1 MNCTGRGCDSPQR
14 AKRDTQ
20 GVKRARPSDFEKER
34 KQMKDDV
41 FAQVEDQYVNYGRR
55 ARELRN
61 RGLKVIGYM
70 CSFVPLEFI
79 TAAECVP
86 FRMRGDIREPITRG
100 DTLMETIVCPF
111 VRSCFDLSVKGKY
124 DFLSGMVIPHACDSM
139 VRSYSTWNTALN
151 LPYFHFVN
159 TPSVVKESSFEFFE
173 EELNSYKKSLEKF
186 AGKTITDV
194 DLAKAI
200 RLHNENRN
208 KARALYD
215 FKKSDPPMI
224 SGVELTKVLTVGSSL
239 PIIESN
245 ALFDEVIAAV
255 SQRKE
260 PPLKKGPRILLDG
273 PCVDNIELIKIVED
287 SGASVV
293 VDTTCN
299 GTRDSLPRVD
309 EGGNPIKA
317 LARRYLDKINC
328 PKTYRENKTGTFQ
341 EDIVARFGDIGA
353 YAREFKAD
361 GAILYVYKFCDPFGF
376 EVPARKAYYES
387 IKVPLLHI
395 EDLYSAGTIGQLKTR
410 IQAFLEMI
418 G

>member
-1 MNCTGRGCDSPQR
+1 
-14 AKRDTQ
+14 
-20 GVKRARPSDFEKER
+20 
-34 KQMKDDV
+34 MKDDV
-41 FAQVEDQYVNYGRR
+41 FAKVENQYVNYGTR
-55 ARELRN
+55 ARELKN
-61 RGLKVIGYM
+61 QGLKVIGYV
-70 CSFVPLEFI
+70 CSFVPLEMI
-79 TAAECVP
+79 TAAGCVP
-86 FRMRGDIREPITRG
+86 FRMRGDIREPITKG

-139 VRSYSTWNTALN
+139 VRSYSTWNSALN

-173 EELNSYKKSLEKF
+173 EELKTYKKSLEKF
-186 AGKTITDV
+186 TGKTVTDA

-200 RLHNENRN
+200 RLHNENRS

-215 FKKSDPPMI
+215 FRKSDPPMI
-224 SGVELTKVLTVGSSL
+224 SGVELTKVLIVGSSL
-239 PIIESN
+239 PVTEAN
-245 ALFDEVIAAV
+245 ALFDEVLAAL
-255 SQRKE
+255 SKREE

-273 PCVDNIELIKIVED
+273 ACVDNIELIKIVED
-287 SGASVV
+287 SGANVV

-309 EGGNPIKA
+309 EGGDPIKA

-328 PKTYRENKTGTFQ
+328 PKTYRENRTGIFQ
-341 EDIVARFGDIGA
+341 EDIQARFGDIGA

-387 IKVPLLHI
+387 IKVPVLHL

>member
-1 MNCTGRGCDSPQR
+1 
-14 AKRDTQ
+14 
-20 GVKRARPSDFEKER
+20 
-34 KQMKDDV
+34 MKDDV
-41 FAQVEDQYVNYGRR
+41 FAKVDNQYTNYGIR
-55 ARELRN
+55 ARELKN
-61 RGLKVIGYM
+61 QGQKIIGYI
-70 CSFVPLEFI
+70 CSFVPLEII
-79 TAAECVP
+79 TAAGCVP
-86 FRMRGDIREPITRG
+86 FRVRGDIREPITKG

-111 VRSCFDLSVKGKY
+111 IRSCFDLSVKGKY
-124 DFLSGMVIPHACDSM
+124 DFLSGMVIPHGCDSM
-139 VRSYSTWNTALN
+139 VRSYSTWNYSLN

-173 EELNSYKKSLEKF
+173 EELKAYKKSLEKF
-186 AGKTITDV
+186 TGKPITDA
-194 DLAKAI
+194 DLSKAI

-215 FKKSDPPMI
+215 FKKSNPPMI

-239 PIIESN
+239 PVTESN
-245 ALFDEVIAAV
+245 ALFDEVLAAV

-273 PCVDNIELIKIVED
+273 PCVDNIELMKIVED

-293 VDTTCN
+293 ADTTCN

-309 EGGNPIKA
+309 EGGDPFKA

-328 PKTYRENKTGTFQ
+328 PKTYRDNTAGTF
-341 EDIVARFGDIGA
+341 EGDAEARFGDIGA

-387 IKVPLLHI
+387 IKVPLLYI